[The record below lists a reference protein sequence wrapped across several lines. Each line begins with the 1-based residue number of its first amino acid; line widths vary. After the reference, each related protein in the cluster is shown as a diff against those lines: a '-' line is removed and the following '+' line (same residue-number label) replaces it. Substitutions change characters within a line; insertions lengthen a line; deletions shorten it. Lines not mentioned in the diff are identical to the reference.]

1 MRPCF
6 EALYFCYLTCTNP
19 SSDVA
24 PKRSV
29 TFAVIEA
36 TLTVGFQLAFALPC
50 ASVATVIVPKYC
62 SASFDAAFWL
72 PKTQLDSVDLVSH

>member
-19 SSDVA
+19 SSEVA

-36 TLTVGFQLAFALPC
+36 TFTDCFQFAFATPC
-50 ASVATVIVPKYC
+50 ASVATVIAPKYC

-72 PKTQLDSVDLVSH
+72 PKTQPDSVDLVSH

>member
-6 EALYFCYLTCTNP
+6 EAPYFCYLTCTNP

-36 TLTVGFQLAFALPC
+36 TLTVGFQLAFALPSV
-50 ASVATVIVPKYC
+50 SVATVIVLNI
-62 SASFDAAFWL
+62 A
-72 PKTQLDSVDLVSH
+72 QLLLMLHFGCQKLNLIALVW

>member
-1 MRPCF
+1 M
-6 EALYFCYLTCTNP
+6 CYYLVCKAEL

-36 TLTVGFQLAFALPC
+36 TLQTASNSLLLLPC
-50 ASVATVIVPKYC
+50 ASVATVITPKYC
-62 SASFDAAFWL
+62 SASFDAAF
-72 PKTQLDSVDLVSH
+72 